1 MAQDEP
7 AEQDRDPEHGG
18 IQSDGPS
25 QRYTPNAGS
34 VLSDPVHRFTPFHRR
49 AVDMTVPRT
58 ALVGTLA
65 MAILGIPAIP
75 VLAQGQGAA
84 PADTRQAAAMA
95 MAAQKFRMAEA
106 PVSGSFQI
114 RREGGRQVLILS
126 SDFKTNDQAP
136 DLKVILSPSA
146 NPLAATKPPQYALKP
161 GTYTIL
167 DRKSVV

>member
-1 MAQDEP
+1 
-7 AEQDRDPEHGG
+7 
-18 IQSDGPS
+18 
-25 QRYTPNAGS
+25 
-34 VLSDPVHRFTPFHRR
+34 
-49 AVDMTVPRT
+49 
-58 ALVGTLA
+58 

-167 DRKSVV
+167 APLKSSSGAQRYLIPDSIDWKGMRSVLIWCQKFNATMAWAPLNP